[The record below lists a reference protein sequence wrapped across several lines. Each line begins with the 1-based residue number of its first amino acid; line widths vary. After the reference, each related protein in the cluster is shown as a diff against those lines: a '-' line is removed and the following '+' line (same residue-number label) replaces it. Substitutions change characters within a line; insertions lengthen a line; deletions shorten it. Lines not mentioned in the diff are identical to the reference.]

1 VFIECGKIKLND
13 YFESHSKTINKLLKT
28 EDYGKEKELHKNI
41 NTQDV
46 NKTLK
51 NTFSV
56 VSSQPVGLKGG
67 RSLIVNENSHQN
79 EVVEDEHFVYKQGST
94 N

>member
-1 VFIECGKIKLND
+1 MFIESGQIKLND
-13 YFESHSKTINKLLKT
+13 YFESHSKTINKRLKT
-28 EDYGKEKELHKNI
+28 EDYGKEKELQKNI

-46 NKTLK
+46 NMTLK
-51 NTFSV
+51 NIFSV

-79 EVVEDEHFVYKQGST
+79 EVIEDEHFVYKQGST